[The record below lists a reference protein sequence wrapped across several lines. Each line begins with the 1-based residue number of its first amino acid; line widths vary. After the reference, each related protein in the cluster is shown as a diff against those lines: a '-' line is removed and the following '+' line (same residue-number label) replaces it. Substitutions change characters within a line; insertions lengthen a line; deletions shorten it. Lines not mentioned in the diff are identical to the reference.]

1 MFTVRSKSSLVFVD
15 WKRFSLSLLPLVC
28 VKWCVFPK
36 HELIVTKFNRP
47 GNLKGLTGFNKQTE
61 LYPYK
66 CRRKGLTLLAFSF
79 NHLFHSNVIV
89 RTICL
94 GLWCLW

>member
-1 MFTVRSKSSLVFVD
+1 M
-15 WKRFSLSLLPLVC
+15 VC
-28 VKWCVFPK
+28 VSK
-36 HELIVTKFNRP
+36 HALIVTKFNRP

-66 CRRKGLTLLAFSF
+66 CQRIGPTLLTFSV
-79 NHLFHSNVIV
+79 NRLSNSNVKV
-89 RTICL
+89 RSICL